1 MRNDKSVNQSC
12 GAGREGRELSN
23 KEGDWTW
30 DEWEEE
36 EAKNELLFEWYMEDL
51 YLSIDEIPLN
61 NRHGQ
66 VFRGDVMMETKRE
79 IWSYSISGFEGGRR
93 SHEPRNVGSC

>member
-1 MRNDKSVNQSC
+1 MRNNKSVNQSC

-30 DEWEEE
+30 AEWEEE
-36 EAKNELLFEWYMEDL
+36 EAKNELLFELYTEDL
-51 YLSIDEIPLN
+51 YLSKDEIPLN

-66 VFRGDVMMETKRE
+66 VFRGEVSDVYKLLWNMMDWWKSR
-79 IWSYSISGFEGGRR
+79 WF
-93 SHEPRNVGSC
+93 NVW

>member
-66 VFRGDVMMETKRE
+66 VFRGEVCDVYKLLWNTMDWWKSR
-79 IWSYSISGFEGGRR
+79 WF
-93 SHEPRNVGSC
+93 NVW